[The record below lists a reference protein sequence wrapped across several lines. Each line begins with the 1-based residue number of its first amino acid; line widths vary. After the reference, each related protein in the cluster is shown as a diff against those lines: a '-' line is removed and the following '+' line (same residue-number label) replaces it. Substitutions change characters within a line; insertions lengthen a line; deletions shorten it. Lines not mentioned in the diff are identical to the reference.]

1 MMQNAKELVRAYM
14 DEVWVN
20 RQITAVHKYISADTF
35 IQHNPHLDNGLE
47 ALAGFLPHL
56 FNNMMPEGTWEV
68 KRVIAENDLVVVHSL
83 AKATPHALGMAVV
96 DIFRVEGD
104 KIVEHWDVTTDVPEQ
119 TVSGNPIV

>member
-1 MMQNAKELVRAYM
+1 MQHAKALVSAYM

-20 RQITAVHKYISADTF
+20 RNATAVSKYISSDSF

-47 ALAGFLPHL
+47 ALEGFLPHL
-56 FNNMMPEGTWEV
+56 FNNLMPEGTWEV
-68 KRVIAENDLVVVHSL
+68 KRFIAEDNMVVVHSL
-83 AKATPHALGMAVV
+83 VKPSPTSLGMAVV

-104 KIVEHWDVTTDVPEQ
+104 KIVEHWDVTTDVPEK